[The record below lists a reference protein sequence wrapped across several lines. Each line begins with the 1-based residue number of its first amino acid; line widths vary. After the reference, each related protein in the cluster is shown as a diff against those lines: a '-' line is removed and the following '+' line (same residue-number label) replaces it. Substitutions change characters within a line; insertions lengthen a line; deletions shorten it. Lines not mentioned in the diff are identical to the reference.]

1 MKAAFGLTSRNAKVL
16 YRHPAQIDWV
26 AHASSGSFDDT
37 LSNDFGYSISASLI
51 SRARK
56 ASS

>member
-37 LSNDFGYSISASLI
+37 LSNDFGYSISAVAYLES
-51 SRARK
+51 A
-56 ASS
+56 